1 MGLECELLMIGLAIQ
16 RLIDSFYRFC
26 TIYRAISGD
35 SSKTESVQAER
46 RDEIGGG
53 RYLIFLDKIFK
64 RGLVETA
71 LVPF

>member
-1 MGLECELLMIGLAIQ
+1 MGLECELLSIYLAIQ
-16 RLIDSFYRFC
+16 RLIDFFYRFC

-53 RYLIFLDKIFK
+53 RYFMFLVKIFII
-64 RGLVETA
+64 GLVEIA